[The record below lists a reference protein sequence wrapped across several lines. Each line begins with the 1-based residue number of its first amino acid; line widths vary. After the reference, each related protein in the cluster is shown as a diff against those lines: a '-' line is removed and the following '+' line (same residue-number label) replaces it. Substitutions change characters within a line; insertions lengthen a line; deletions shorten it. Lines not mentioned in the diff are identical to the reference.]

1 MAGEPERIIRMKQ
14 IKVEDAIGTVLAHD
28 MTRIVPGK
36 SKGVAFK
43 RGHVVRVEDIP
54 ELLKI
59 GKKHLFVID
68 VAADQLHEDDAA
80 LRIVRTLCG
89 DTLKWTEPR
98 EGKSKIISHIDG
110 LVKIDV
116 SGLLRLNS
124 IGEIIVSTIKTGM
137 PCRHNQVI
145 AETRIIPLMIAR
157 SKIEELERV
166 VVETGSVLNVLPYIK
181 RLVGLVVTGSEVYEG
196 LIKDES
202 EKFIVP
208 KLKEYGCELLE
219 RIVVTD
225 DSGMIARAIS
235 RLRNSGCE
243 LILTTGGLSVD
254 PDDVTRMGV
263 RESGAEII
271 SYGGPIL
278 PGAMFLSA
286 RLDGVPILGL
296 PACVFYNPR
305 TVFDLMLPRILAGE
319 QPSVADIAALGHG
332 GLCLKCEICHFPAC
346 SFGR

>member
-1 MAGEPERIIRMKQ
+1 MKQ
-14 IKVEDAIGTVLAHD
+14 INVEDAVGTILAHD
-28 MTRIVPGK
+28 LTQIVPGTSK
-36 SKGVAFK
+36 SVAFK
-43 RGHVVRVEDIP
+43 RGHVVRADDIHT
-54 ELLKI
+54 LLRI
-59 GKKHLFVID
+59 GKKHLYVLDIAD
-68 VAADQLHEDDAA
+68 DQLHEDDAA
-80 LRIVRTLCG
+80 MRIARTLCG
-89 DTLKWTEPR
+89 DNLKWTEPR
-98 EGKSKIISHIDG
+98 EGKSKIISDIEG
-110 LVKIDV
+110 LIKINV
-116 SGLLRLNS
+116 GSLLRLNS

-145 AETRIIPLMIAR
+145 AETRIIPLVIAR
-157 SKIEELERV
+157 SKIEELEQV
-166 VVETGSVLNVLPYIK
+166 VAETGPVIKVLPYAK

-202 EKFIVP
+202 ERFIVP

-225 DSGMIARAIS
+225 DPGMIAQAIVK
-235 RLRNSGCE
+235 LRDSGCE
-243 LILTTGGLSVD
+243 MILTTGGLSVD

-278 PGAMFLSA
+278 PGAMFLNA
-286 RLDGVPILGL
+286 RLGDVPILGL

-305 TVFDLMLPRILAGE
+305 TVFDLMLPLILAGE
-319 QPSVADIAALGHG
+319 QPSSDDIAAMGHG
-332 GLCLKCEICHFPAC
+332 GLCMKCEICHFPAC